1 MMSSLKSG
9 SDKIFTLLLEPFIR
23 PSKINFRW
31 TKFLNIKRKRF
42 KDNFEAVKCVR
53 ENFTTHI

>member
-31 TKFLNIKRKRF
+31 TKVLNIKRI
-42 KDNFEAVKCVR
+42 KDNFQAGKYVR